1 MCVCVPAAV
10 EVDEA
15 AHSNGPMDAERDEE
29 GIVREDGD
37 ENESD
42 AEIVGLSGNPL
53 VKVEIDEE
61 TQRLQRK
68 REECATSMEEMIHM
82 MRKMRRRL
90 DQPLDEAAVEA
101 AVAAMAAMAPL
112 ATLAKEWG
120 L

>member
-1 MCVCVPAAV
+1 
-10 EVDEA
+10 
-15 AHSNGPMDAERDEE
+15 
-29 GIVREDGD
+29 
-37 ENESD
+37 
-42 AEIVGLSGNPL
+42 L

-68 REECATSMEEMIHM
+68 REECAASMEEMIHT

-101 AVAAMAAMAPL
+101 AVAAMAPL